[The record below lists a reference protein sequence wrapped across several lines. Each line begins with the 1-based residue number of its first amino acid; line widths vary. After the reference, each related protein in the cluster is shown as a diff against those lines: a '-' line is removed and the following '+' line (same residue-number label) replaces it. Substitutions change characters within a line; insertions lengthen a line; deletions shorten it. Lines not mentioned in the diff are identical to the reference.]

1 MGQSSSPMAS
11 NPNFP
16 KDLAIG
22 PSYNPNAAYPD
33 GAGLEFGADAQAQA
47 IAKYG
52 IAGRVWEA
60 AYAIL
65 CYLDPPD
72 PRTEFDP
79 PFAPSRSAPSNTNA
93 NKPLTVLE
101 LGAGTGIVG
110 FALARRLHAR
120 DMVVVTDLPEVCP
133 LLEDGR
139 QRTLTLPRPDAD
151 AEIGEVRVHRLAW
164 GNEGHACTIVEE
176 LRGAGRR
183 LTHVVCSDLVYFPEL
198 LAPLLRTLLHLTSPS
213 VSGPGMGSS
222 AAVEV
227 EVVISY
233 KIRSLPKETPFWSAF
248 GLWFVFAP
256 VLVRER
262 AGAGWGRFGG
272 DMEGETFVFVARRRA
287 ESMEWRVPVDDGE
300 LLGGVGAGG
309 TDVRKSDDAFEVLL
323 LMGRRGWGWDEL

>member
-1 MGQSSSPMAS
+1 MAS

-16 KDLAIG
+16 RDLDIQ
-22 PSYNPNAAYPD
+22 PSRDPNAANSD
-33 GAGLEFGADAQAQA
+33 AAGFEFGADAQAEA

-60 AYAIL
+60 AYAML
-65 CYLDPPD
+65 RYLDPPD
-72 PRTEFDP
+72 PHPEFDP
-79 PFAPSRSAPSNTNA
+79 PFDPSCGASPETSTGSDT
-93 NKPLTVLE
+93 PLTILE

-139 QRTLTLPRPDAD
+139 QRTLT
-151 AEIGEVRVHRLAW
+151 VRVRPLAW
-164 GNEGHACTIVEE
+164 GNEGHARAIMEE
-176 LRGAGRR
+176 LRRAGRR

-198 LAPLLRTLLHLTSPS
+198 LAPLLRTLLHLTS
-213 VSGPGMGSS
+213 G
-222 AAVEV
+222 AVGEETV
-227 EVVISY
+227 QVVISY
-233 KIRSLPKETPFWSAF
+233 KIRSLAKETPFWSAF

-262 AGAGWGRFGG
+262 AGAGWRRFAG
-272 DMEGETFVFVARRRA
+272 DKEGETFVFVARRRG
-287 ESMEWRVPVDDGE
+287 ESMAWRVPMDDGE

-309 TDVRKSDDAFEVLL
+309 TDARKSDDTFEVLL
-323 LMGRRGWGWDEL
+323 LMGMDDEDEGEL